1 MKAVGEY
8 GGLTLWA
15 DGRAVPVPLV
25 VGTHRRPTQTLTIC
39 SLTST
44 PTESEFMMTDDDPH
58 DAACD
63 YLDFGTY
70 YIPLTPESATTIF
83 SKYNNL
89 TSHAKSSPTPTV
101 AASVPTRQKR
111 SQVCS

>member
-1 MKAVGEY
+1 
-8 GGLTLWA
+8 
-15 DGRAVPVPLV
+15 
-25 VGTHRRPTQTLTIC
+25 
-39 SLTST
+39 
-44 PTESEFMMTDDDPH
+44 MMTNDPH
-58 DAACD
+58 DSACD
-63 YLDFGTY
+63 YLNFGSY
-70 YIPLTPESATTIF
+70 YILLTPESATTI